1 MDYQVLFNIAV
12 GAAGLFGGY
21 VLTRIYNAIDKLD
34 DDVRKIPLNYVQ
46 KDDFKTAVADIKTDI
61 RSGFQQIDKTLASIF
76 DRLNEKADKA

>member
-1 MDYQVLFNIAV
+1 MDYQVLFNLAI

-46 KDDFKTAVADIKTDI
+46 KDDFKTAVADIKNDI
-61 RSGFQQIDKTLASIF
+61 RAGFHQVDRTLASIF
-76 DRLNEKADKA
+76 DRLNEKADKP

>member
-1 MDYQVLFNIAV
+1 VDYQVLFNLAI

-46 KDDFKTAVADIKTDI
+46 KDDFKTAVSDIKTDI
-61 RSGFQQIDKTLASIF
+61 RTGFQQVDKTLNTLF
-76 DRLNEKADKA
+76 DRLNEKVDKA

>member
-1 MDYQVLFNIAV
+1 MDYQVLFNLAI

-46 KDDFKTAVADIKTDI
+46 KDDFKTAVADIKNDI
-61 RSGFQQIDKTLASIF
+61 RSGFQQVDRTLNTLFERI
-76 DRLNEKADKA
+76 NEKADKA

>member
-1 MDYQVLFNIAV
+1 MDYQVLFNLAI

-46 KDDFKTAVADIKTDI
+46 KDDFKTAMSELKTDL
-61 RSGFQQIDKTLASIF
+61 RSGFQQIDKTLNVLF
-76 DRLNEKADKA
+76 ERLNEKADKS

>member
-1 MDYQVLFNIAV
+1 MDYQVLFNLAI

>member
-1 MDYQVLFNIAV
+1 MDYQVLFNLAI

-46 KDDFKTAVADIKTDI
+46 KDDFKTAVSDIKTDI